1 MKKLSMTRAVIVLS
15 LSLLLLAV
23 PLVGACAKPAPAPAP
38 APAPTPVPA
47 PLPKPAPA
55 PAPAPAPEK
64 FPERIAVAGSS
75 VGASGYIFA
84 VQLAKYIKEDL
95 GIDVIAAETG
105 SSGAILKAVLTGD
118 AELGSSVSYLTAA
131 DAWAGVRAYEGKPK
145 QPFRLLASTATL
157 GFSVISRKAVGIKS
171 WPDLK
176 GKTFMGKNRA
186 IPQYDVFVD
195 AMNEYHGMKA
205 DDINIVVHAKSSEV
219 NRGIQ
224 AGIIDAGFRAGGISG
239 SAAVIELAQ
248 IVDIDIM
255 SFRDDEISHLLKAE
269 PAWTKLTVPAGV
281 HKGVDE
287 YQTTAYPFYYVCQ
300 DSLSENF
307 VYALM
312 KVLLDTADVDK
323 VSRFV
328 EGNPD
333 RDFTLSSACPK
344 GFLVPFHDG
353 AVKYFKERG
362 VWTADHDAK
371 QKELLAK

>member
-1 MKKLSMTRAVIVLS
+1 MKKASMTKVVIV
-15 LSLLLLAV
+15 SLLALLLVAV

-64 FPERIAVAGSS
+64 FPERIAVAASS
-75 VGASGYIFA
+75 VGASGYIFG

-131 DAWAGVRAYEGKPK
+131 DAWAGIRAYEGKGK
-145 QPFRLLASTATL
+145 QPFRLLAPTATL
-157 GFSVISRKAVGIKS
+157 GFSVISRKAAGITS

-219 NRGIQ
+219 NKGIQ
-224 AGIIDAGFRAGGISG
+224 AGTIDAGFRAGGKSG
-239 SAAVIELAQ
+239 SASVIELART
-248 IVDIDIM
+248 VDIDIM
-255 SFRDDEISHLLKAE
+255 SFSDAEVAHLIKAE
-269 PAWTKLTVPAGV
+269 PAWSELTVPAGV
-281 HKGVDE
+281 HKGVGE
-287 YQTTAYPFYYVCQ
+287 YKTTAYPFYYVCQ
-300 DSLSENF
+300 EGLSENF

-312 KVLLDTADVDK
+312 KVLLDTADLDK
-323 VSRFV
+323 TSRFV

-333 RDFTLSSACPK
+333 RNFTLSSACPK
-344 GFLVPFHDG
+344 GFLVPYHDG

-362 VWTADHDAK
+362 VWTAAHDK
-371 QKELLAK
+371 TQEKLLAK